1 MGGGCCRLSRRILL
15 GRATT
20 AWGAEKAGT
29 TGGIIWADARAARS
43 GDIGAVG
50 ADAVAAVAAV
60 AAAVTAA
67 ANAAAVMGAA
77 GVES

>member
-43 GDIGAVG
+43 GDIGAVE
-50 ADAVAAVAAV
+50 ADAVAAV

-67 ANAAAVMGAA
+67 ANAAGVMGAA

>member
-50 ADAVAAVAAV
+50 ADAVAAVAA
-60 AAAVTAA
+60 AVTAA

>member
-43 GDIGAVG
+43 GDIGAVE
-50 ADAVAAVAAV
+50 ADAVAAV